1 MNIARVKARQPLKNS
16 SRSSRGEL
24 NWRSKVDAGKNRP
37 TMMRPNREFISRSR
51 SGADSAPATFS
62 VPGID
67 PQILSNLSPR
77 SFAIAIVLGIVAIFL
92 ILGLVL
98 SSHLAVAHSYDLSDL
113 TQHKLRLLEVNRQL
127 KTELARTSSLDQL
140 EFAARQNLGLITPI
154 QGQIVVI
161 D

>member
-1 MNIARVKARQPLKNS
+1 MNIARVKTRQPLKNS
-16 SRSSRGEL
+16 SRSSRGGL
-24 NWRSKVDAGKNRP
+24 NWRSKAGASPSRP
-37 TMMRPNREFISRSR
+37 SLVRPNRETFSR
-51 SGADSAPATFS
+51 SGVDSGATTFGS
-62 VPGID
+62 PDIT
-67 PQILSNLSPR
+67 PQILNNLSPR
-77 SFAIAIVLGIVAIFL
+77 GFAIAISLGIVSIFL

-113 TQHKLRLLEVNRQL
+113 TQQKLRLLEVNRQL

-140 EFAARQNLGLITPI
+140 EIAARQNLGLITPI

>member
-1 MNIARVKARQPLKNS
+1 MNWRNQAS
-16 SRSSRGEL
+16 SNHSTLVRSSQETFTR
-24 NWRSKVDAGKNRP
+24 A
-37 TMMRPNREFISRSR
+37 R
-51 SGADSAPATFS
+51 SGTDSVVTTFSAPDIA
-62 VPGID
+62 

-77 SFAIAIVLGIVAIFL
+77 SFAIAIALGLVSIVL

-113 TQHKLRLLEVNRQL
+113 TQQKLRLVEVNRQL

-140 EFAARQNLGLITPI
+140 EFAARQNLGLVTPT